1 MANPNIVNTANIAGV
16 TATLNVS
23 TTAAVIV
30 SNPVGNSHVYKLNGL
45 FLTNIGGANT
55 TVQVYLNNS
64 TRALVNTY
72 VIYNTTV
79 PYNSTFVAVD
89 KNAPFYM
96 QESDSLY
103 VLAAANSA
111 IHALVTYEDIS

>member
-23 TTAAVIV
+23 TSAASIV

-72 VIYNTTV
+72 IIYNTNV
-79 PYNSTFVAVD
+79 PTSTTFVAID

-103 VLAAANSA
+103 IVSGANT
-111 IHALVTYEDIS
+111 IHALATYEDIS

>member
-23 TTAAVIV
+23 TTAAILA
-30 SNPVGNSHVYKLNGL
+30 SNPIGNNHVYKLNGL

-64 TRALVNTY
+64 TRTPVNTY
-72 VIYNTTV
+72 IIYNTTV
-79 PYNSTFVAVD
+79 PTSTTFVAVD

-96 QESDSLY
+96 QEADSLY
-103 VLAAANSA
+103 VLAAANST

>member
-23 TTAAVIV
+23 TVANTIAI
-30 SNPVGNSHVYKLNGL
+30 NPIGNNHVFKVNGL
-45 FLTNIGGANT
+45 FLTNIGAANT

-64 TRALVNTY
+64 SRSLVNTY
-72 VIYNTTV
+72 IIYNTTV
-79 PYNSTFVAVD
+79 PTSTTFVAID

-96 QESDSLY
+96 QEADSLY
-103 VLAAANSA
+103 VVAAANA
-111 IHALVTYEDIS
+111 TIHALATYEDIS

>member
-23 TTAAVIV
+23 TTAAVLV
-30 SNPVGNSHVYKLNGL
+30 ANPSGNNHVFKMNGL

-64 TRALVNTY
+64 SRSLVNTFI
-72 VIYNTTV
+72 IYNTTI
-79 PYNSTFVAVD
+79 PTSTTFVAID

-96 QESDSLY
+96 QESDNLY
-103 VLAAANSA
+103 VIAAANTT
-111 IHALVTYEDIS
+111 IHALATYEDIS